1 MKKKDLNELKTKS
14 ILELEKKFKEKQ
26 SEKIVIQMEHKLGKI
41 KNVHQI
47 GSMKKELAKI
57 LTFIRLKEIKAIS
70 DKKEIK
76 EAANG

>member
-47 GSMKKELAKI
+47 SSMKKDLAVI